1 MFKNA
6 EGKVRSGWKIA
17 AALGSVFVILMI
29 VETILGVVLM
39 VPLIGS
45 LDLFSSDSFSSFYN
59 ALYDEIMEWA
69 WLLYILQALIM
80 IAVPVFTWKVILK
93 RRLGDMGLTRLRV
106 KELLWGLLLG
116 AVSITAVFL
125 LLMAFGVVRVV
136 SWTPVPS
143 ADTYLYLVIF
153 ILVGISEEVFFRGYS
168 VSALRQTRSIPVIFI
183 ASALVFALMH
193 AANPGF
199 NFSAFINI
207 FIIGLLFTY
216 TYMKSGNIWMPIGF
230 HITWNYVQCSVFGL
244 NTSGIGAKGLIDV
257 VYTQTGFLGGGE
269 FGPEDSLFSTVVA
282 LLCFLF
288 VKWYYRKST
297 LDFLAMDGA
306 PPVRPEP

>member
-17 AALGSVFVILMI
+17 AALGSFFVILMI
-29 VETILGVVLM
+29 VETMLAVVLL

-45 LDLFSSDSFSSFYN
+45 LDSFSSGSFSSLYN
-59 ALYDEIMEWA
+59 TLYDELMEWA
-69 WLLYILQALIM
+69 WLLYILQALVM
-80 IAVPVFTWKVILK
+80 IAVPVFAWKVIIK
-93 RRLGDMGLTRLRV
+93 RKLGDMGLTRLRV

-116 AVSITAVFL
+116 AVSITLVFL

-153 ILVGISEEVFFRGYS
+153 ILVGVSEEVFFRGYS

-183 ASALVFALMH
+183 ASSLVFALMH

-216 TYMKSGNIWMPIGF
+216 AYMKSGNIWMPIGF
-230 HITWNYVQCSVFGL
+230 HITWNYVQCGVFGL
-244 NTSGIGAKGLIDV
+244 NTSGIGARGLIDV

-269 FGPEDSLFSTVVA
+269 FGPEDSLFSTVVI

-297 LDFLAMDGA
+297 LDFLAIDGA
-306 PPVRPEP
+306 PLVRPEP